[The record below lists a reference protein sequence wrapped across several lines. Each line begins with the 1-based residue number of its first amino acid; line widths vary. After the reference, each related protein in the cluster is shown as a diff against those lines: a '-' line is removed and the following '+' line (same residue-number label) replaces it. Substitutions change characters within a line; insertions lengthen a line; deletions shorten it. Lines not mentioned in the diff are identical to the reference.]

1 MNTLKNKNILQEKY
15 FTVGKKHIN
24 NNKALLPNVL
34 YQEMEHFV
42 NCIISNYKDLVLP
55 TPQLFKLQ
63 ILKNA
68 YLNDKLILSANIKRL
83 DELELH
89 LSVEVN
95 NQQKTDNPICKAIF
109 KFELLENISKAS

>member
-1 MNTLKNKNILQEKY
+1 MNTLNNNTLQEIY
-15 FTVGKKHIN
+15 FNVGKKHIN

-68 YLNDKLILSANIKRL
+68 YLNDKLTLSANIKRL

-89 LSVEVN
+89 LWVEVN

-109 KFELLENISKAS
+109 KFQLLEKISKAS

>member
-1 MNTLKNKNILQEKY
+1 MNTLKNNNLLQEKY

-34 YQEMEHFV
+34 YNEMEHFV
-42 NCIISNYKDLVLP
+42 SCIISNYKDLVLP

-68 YLNDKLILSANIKRL
+68 YLNDKLILSVNIKRL

-95 NQQKTDNPICKAIF
+95 NQQKNDNPICKAIF
-109 KFELLENISKAS
+109 KYQLLEKISKAS